1 MEKTEN
7 KNKLSQSTTSS
18 ETDEYADI
26 IRITK
31 KDLNKSFAVYQP
43 EIFNSNIMHSN
54 YKSAKSSQVTNRNTS
69 VVDFK
74 TDQFGQE
81 EEDID
86 DELNWQKCDYFSDN
100 ELSSSPQKQPSPQP
114 STSNLNKSNLVKK
127 LKKSKSFTVK
137 KSKKSICN
145 NRLTNNGSSIINNS
159 YYHKS
164 MLLKSKSKSACLLK
178 AAHRHHSS
186 CLCCFLHEK
195 YAEYISISVSNQKLN
210 SNVQSF
216 QNYLFDPDFVNYL
229 KLIDYKKSPSLPLQH
244 VNNKKSCIDNVGLKR
259 VNISQN
265 KQNQNNNKNNNIN
278 TSSSFSLS
286 ISNISLNDDDHEL
299 ITEDKHHKIQN
310 KNDQIHSHISNQVVM
325 TEELNE
331 EQEKFLTKGPNS
343 SKKFSKLSSSS
354 ISSISSMSN
363 SSYSSS
369 FTSYSPGDPG
379 VNGLCRKGQIE
390 SMCNDLLELNMKLN
404 SNEAEKFENQ
414 EKNQQAKELSETQ
427 NIFFRQIL
435 QLIDT
440 FINLNKYLIFKL
452 NNSFSF
458 ENFSVDNLFRFKKL
472 DQFIKASKPLTVIFL
487 LF

>member
-1 MEKTEN
+1 
-7 KNKLSQSTTSS
+7 
-18 ETDEYADI
+18 
-26 IRITK
+26 
-31 KDLNKSFAVYQP
+31 
-43 EIFNSNIMHSN
+43 
-54 YKSAKSSQVTNRNTS
+54 
-69 VVDFK
+69 
-74 TDQFGQE
+74 
-81 EEDID
+81 
-86 DELNWQKCDYFSDN
+86 
-100 ELSSSPQKQPSPQP
+100 
-114 STSNLNKSNLVKK
+114 
-127 LKKSKSFTVK
+127 
-137 KSKKSICN
+137 
-145 NRLTNNGSSIINNS
+145 
-159 YYHKS
+159 
-164 MLLKSKSKSACLLK
+164 
-178 AAHRHHSS
+178 
-186 CLCCFLHEK
+186 
-195 YAEYISISVSNQKLN
+195 
-210 SNVQSF
+210 
-216 QNYLFDPDFVNYL
+216 
-229 KLIDYKKSPSLPLQH
+229 
-244 VNNKKSCIDNVGLKR
+244 
-259 VNISQN
+259 
-265 KQNQNNNKNNNIN
+265 
-278 TSSSFSLS
+278 
-286 ISNISLNDDDHEL
+286 
-299 ITEDKHHKIQN
+299 
-310 KNDQIHSHISNQVVM
+310 M